1 MVNEVWKKICG
12 YENYEVSN
20 FGNVRNNNF
29 HRQNFTKEVKK
40 NLKPNGYLR
49 VVLSKNS
56 KTKSFYVHRLVAEAF
71 IENKKNKKYV
81 NHKDGVRSNNKA
93 SNLEWVSCSE
103 NILYTY
109 NVLGYKKT
117 KQSIEKAKITRSK
130 NYKMSE
136 ETKRKIGLKNKDILG
151 KKVLCVELGFIFDSA
166 SKASEWLGLSSK
178 VVCRAC
184 RNNKTSGGY
193 HWLYI

>member
-1 MVNEVWKKICG
+1 MVNEVWKKIKW

-71 IENKKNKKYV
+71 IENKKNKKYICT
-81 NHKDGVRSNNKA
+81 KERGII
-93 SNLEWVSCSE
+93 W
-103 NILYTY
+103 
-109 NVLGYKKT
+109 KK
-117 KQSIEKAKITRSK
+117 KKNMCIFCVFAKI
-130 NYKMSE
+130 
-136 ETKRKIGLKNKDILG
+136 
-151 KKVLCVELGFIFDSA
+151 F
-166 SKASEWLGLSSK
+166 
-178 VVCRAC
+178 
-184 RNNKTSGGY
+184 
-193 HWLYI
+193 